1 MRFIANLS
9 NETIEAFAEQEAA
22 LSAYLL
28 SSHRVT
34 PAALASARQVRELGL
49 PLLADNGTKPL
60 IDQVIAAFAERAR
73 ELSNRLRDIQHA
85 VGRSPRGGDIPDD
98 LHRAASALADEV
110 VAACTAL
117 SEGIDPDALIDQQL
131 SMAPTDMIA
140 QEDFAIAC
148 LIGLNLERELTGWRV
163 ARLETRNRRSLRLW
177 QRVAADPRCAGVRVH
192 AVLGAMDYNSAVAA
206 GRLAAKAGVRHA
218 ALGFAGINL
227 DQRATD
233 FHVVGTATFAF
244 ERPVP
249 RRYARVAQI
258 VAGLAE
264 GYRRVGG
271 HLEDFHCLGL
281 GAPPL
286 FPVVAAGFDPV
297 TRITTDAT
305 SPIHDATRHHV
316 LYDAGSDGSRAS
328 ILSIV
333 QRILAG
339 GDWPF
344 LSPFMSA
351 ARARFGHDPAAA
363 REWAAAHGPERLGRD
378 DLAQPSGLTRA
389 LPLFTNAD
397 ADIFRIV
404 SRIWIAHNHWV
415 LDRLAMAISE
425 GDRRA
430 AALASLD
437 RQIDG
442 APSLTVTIRGQMAA
456 REILERLIA

>member
-9 NETIEAFAEQEAA
+9 NETIEAFAGQELQ

-34 PAALASARQVRELGL
+34 PAALASARQVREQGL

-60 IDQVIAAFAERAR
+60 IDQVIAAFAEPAR
-73 ELSNRLRDIQHA
+73 EISNRARDIQHA
-85 VGRSPRGGDIPDD
+85 VGRSPRGSDIPDD
-98 LHRAASALADEV
+98 LRQAANALADAV

-117 SEGIDPDALIDQQL
+117 SEGGDADALIDRQL
-131 SMAPTDMIA
+131 SMDPTDLVA
-140 QEDFAIAC
+140 QEDFAVAC

-192 AVLGAMDYNSAVAA
+192 AVLGAMDYNTAVAA
-206 GRLAAKAGVRHA
+206 GRLAAQAGVRHA

-233 FHVVGTATFAF
+233 FHVAGTASFRF

-249 RRYARVAQI
+249 RRYVRVAQI

-264 GYRRVGG
+264 GYRLAGG
-271 HLEDFHCLGL
+271 RLERFHCLGL

-286 FPVVAAGFDPV
+286 FPVVAAGFNPD
-297 TRITTDAT
+297 TRITSDAT

-316 LYDAGSDGSRAS
+316 LYDAERDGGRAS

-333 QRILAG
+333 HRILEG

-344 LSPFMSA
+344 LSPFMVA
-351 ARARFGHDPAAA
+351 ARERFGHDPPAA
-363 REWAAAHGPERLGRD
+363 RQWAAAHGPERLGRA
-378 DLAQPSGLTRA
+378 DLSTASDLTRA

-397 ADIFRIV
+397 ADIFRTV

-415 LDRLAMAISE
+415 LDRLATAISD

-430 AALASLD
+430 AALASLE
-437 RQIDG
+437 RQVAD
-442 APSLTVTIRGQMAA
+442 APSPTVTVRGQAAA
-456 REILERLIA
+456 REILERLGL